1 MYQCPSKIA
10 DEATKTNPAGFHDR
24 EILPD
29 HCHVPLVEISEWL
42 NELPAACRNVATH
55 EVALLNSHLR
65 NAGQQTAV
73 LRNGASVPDD
83 EYSAEIWWFRTWA
96 DTDPACMI
104 RLEWK

>member
-1 MYQCPSKIA
+1 MRSHPPTRAAKKARIYTGGNK
-10 DEATKTNPAGFHDR
+10 
-24 EILPD
+24 
-29 HCHVPLVEISEWL
+29 WL